1 MRIILIVLL
10 LGKLSVCLA
19 STENEMLKAYQEQN
33 FSKARKLARK
43 IPKNPKARFVKALL
57 LIYNSRS
64 YAQGLAELKKLYQDK
79 ALPKSLW
86 LQASLAYARV
96 AQLMEKRPEVYGTLA
111 DSINSVEI
119 YQELIKAAPK
129 SRTACTAMLFKVAD
143 DLLSG
148 DGQKEKQAFFQL
160 ENFCKNYKGSKQF
173 LTPLH
178 LLAEDR
184 YIVLKKDYKSA
195 MRHLKTA
202 YKNGV
207 VNPKDRA
214 VVLYRIGR
222 MYDMKL
228 KNKKEAVK
236 YYSEFMRKYPY
247 SDNAPSVKRFLNK
260 INNTLTGSQ

>member
-1 MRIILIVLL
+1 MR
-10 LGKLSVCLA
+10 
-19 STENEMLKAYQEQN
+19 
-33 FSKARKLARK
+33 
-43 IPKNPKARFVKALL
+43 
-57 LIYNSRS
+57 
-64 YAQGLAELKKLYQDK
+64 ELCN
-79 ALPKSLW
+79 
-86 LQASLAYARV
+86 
-96 AQLMEKRPEVYGTLA
+96 LMEKRPEVYGTLA
-111 DSINSVEI
+111 DGVNSVEI
-119 YQELIKAAPK
+119 YQEIINTAPK
-129 SRTACTAMLFKVAD
+129 SRMACTAMLFKVAD

-148 DGQKEKQAFFQL
+148 DGQKERDTFSEL

-184 YIVLKKDYKSA
+184 YIVLRKDYKSA

-202 YKNGV
+202 YKSGV

-228 KNKKEAVK
+228 KNKTEAVK
-236 YYSEFMRKYPY
+236 YYSEFLQQYPY

-260 INNTLTGSQ
+260 INSTLTRSR